1 MDHQEARIFYFDPE
15 HVEGT
20 TVKAPSAAS
29 HHKHPKGSEGVR
41 EHPNDAN
48 VFFHDIVQALAD
60 VEKILVVG
68 PATAKLEFIKY
79 AHHHSRALESK
90 IIGVET
96 VDHPTAGQ
104 LVAYAK
110 DYFRRLESA
119 AR

>member
-1 MDHQEARIFYFDPE
+1 MDHHEARIFYFDPE
-15 HVEGT
+15 HVEGV
-20 TVKAPSAAS
+20 TVKAPTAAS

-48 VFFHDIVQALAD
+48 VFFHDVVQALAD

-79 AHHHSRALESK
+79 AHHHSRALEAR

-110 DYFRRLESA
+110 DYFQRMNASL
-119 AR
+119 